1 MEDQLTERIY
11 IDEEG
16 EKLLN
21 TNYQLS
27 TVLIGFF
34 ILGSLISL
42 VRGAMLLI
50 KYHGK
55 QFIGWKLIFNFQVL
69 PFVMIV
75 QAVLIFFQFYFFIK
89 GIRVQKRALTEFDQ
103 ALFNKSYYYNRNY
116 LYLVFPVVLI
126 NIFAGLIILYL
137 EM

>member
-50 KYHGK
+50 KYHSK
-55 QFIGWKLIFNFQVL
+55 QFTGWKLIFNFQVL
-69 PFVMIV
+69 PFVMII

-89 GIRVQKRALTEFDQ
+89 GIRVQKRALYEVDQ